1 MTASTQVVTLNL
13 TRPCPVWKL
22 LHQESSHH
30 MDLTKTETAP
40 WLTRASADRIDFR
53 WARSGTVKAEW
64 NNPPASP
71 PGPDIARK

>member
-1 MTASTQVVTLNL
+1 MTASIQVATLNC

-22 LHQESSHH
+22 LRQKSNHH

-40 WLTRASADRIDFR
+40 WSTRASADRIDFR

-64 NNPPASP
+64 NIPRCLPR
-71 PGPDIARK
+71 GPKIARK